1 MANTLT
7 NLTPDLYEALDTVS
21 RELTGLIPAV
31 TLDSGVER
39 AAVGQTV
46 RSFVTP
52 ASTAADITPAQ
63 QAPNTGDQN
72 IANKTITI
80 SKARAVPV
88 RWNGEEQRGVN
99 SGAGYSRI
107 LQDQFAQAMRTLTNE
122 MEADLAGLYV
132 STSRAFGTAGTTPFA
147 TAGDFSDASNAL
159 KILKDN
165 GAPLSDNQMVINTA
179 AGASFL
185 GKQAQVNI
193 AGSDV
198 IQRQGILLPMH
209 GMDIRES
216 AQILT
221 PAAGTGASAT
231 TDNAGYSVGDTVITL
246 ASAGTGAILAG
257 DVITLAGDTNK
268 YVVESGDADV
278 SGGGTITLAAPGLR
292 VAIAAS
298 TTAITVVAAA
308 ARNMVF
314 NRSAI
319 VLATRAP
326 AVPSEGDDAVDST
339 MITDPRSGMTF
350 EVRLYKEYRQVH
362 YEISAAWGFE
372 VMKAEHTALLLGQVF
387 SPFGGFFWSYYNE
400 MRNSKS

>member
-1 MANTLT
+1 MSNTLT
-7 NLTPDLYEALDTVS
+7 NLIPDLYEALDTVS

-39 AAVGQTV
+39 AAVGQEV

-63 QAPNTGDQN
+63 QAPNTGDQT
-72 IANKTITI
+72 IGNKSITI
-80 SKARAVPV
+80 SKARGVPV
-88 RWNGEEQRGVN
+88 RWNGEEQRGIN
-99 SGAGYSRI
+99 SGAGYGNI
-107 LQDQFAQAMRTLTNE
+107 LQSQFSQAMRTLTNE
-122 MEADLAGLYV
+122 IETDLAGLYV
-132 STSRAFGTAGTTPFA
+132 SSSRAYGTAGTTPFG
-147 TAGDFSDASNAL
+147 TAGDFTDASNAL

-165 GAPLSDNQMVINTA
+165 GAPLSDNQMVINTS

-185 GKQAQVNI
+185 GKQAQANV
-193 AGSDV
+193 AGSDI
-198 IQRQGILLPMH
+198 IQRQGIIMPTT

-221 PAAGTGASAT
+221 PDAGTGASAT
-231 TDNAGYSVGDTVITL
+231 TDNAGYAVGDTVLTL
-246 ASAGTGAILAG
+246 ASAGTGTILAG

-268 YVVESGDADV
+268 YVVASGDADV

-292 VAIAAS
+292 IAIAAS

-319 VLATRAP
+319 VLATRTP
-326 AVPSEGDDAVDST
+326 AVPAEGDDAVDST
-339 MITDPRSGMTF
+339 MITDPRSGLTF

-362 YEISAAWGFE
+362 YEVSAAWGFS
-372 VMKAEHTALLLGQVF
+372 VVKPEHTALLLG
-387 SPFGGFFWSYYNE
+387 
-400 MRNSKS
+400 